1 MIKKIKKN
9 NTKDNTKDN
18 NNINNIN
25 ENKNIFLSFYLN
37 KLILKKGKFSKV
49 DYLINNLYLILSK
62 KLRKDPILIIKQAVS
77 NVMPLFL
84 IKNRKKVGKKK
95 IVIMKP
101 FFILNPFV
109 RNLIG
114 LKWIVE
120 FSLKKSGVLLDNLIF
135 EIIERSEERV

>member
-9 NTKDNTKDN
+9 NTKNNTKDN
-18 NNINNIN
+18 N

-62 KLRKDPILIIKQAVS
+62 KLRKDPILIIKQAVL

-95 IVIMKP
+95 NSNYEA
-101 FFILNPFV
+101 FFY
-109 RNLIG
+109 
-114 LKWIVE
+114 
-120 FSLKKSGVLLDNLIF
+120 F
-135 EIIERSEERV
+135 ESVCSKFNCFKVDS